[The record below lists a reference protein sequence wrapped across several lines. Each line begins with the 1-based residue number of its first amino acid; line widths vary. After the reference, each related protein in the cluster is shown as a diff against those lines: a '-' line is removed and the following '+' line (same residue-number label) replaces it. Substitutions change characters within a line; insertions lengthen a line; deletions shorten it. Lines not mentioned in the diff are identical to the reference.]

1 MPPQGSR
8 ESSRLQMASFPSTV
22 LTAVAES
29 LLHKVKCGGTDE
41 TDLPKR
47 ENSVVL
53 PYVHSFAQQET

>member
-1 MPPQGSR
+1 
-8 ESSRLQMASFPSTV
+8 MAGFPSAV

-29 LLHKVKCGGTDE
+29 LLHEVKCGGTDE